1 MSTVSTS
8 GGHVPSGPEPDPFRY
23 GWRYVKRVGPDGE
36 ETLDQIPL
44 SLEDVLFPET
54 GDFIVQTD
62 AHNSDLTYL
71 KDVFKAR
78 LAGQAATVVV
88 SDCRVDWNLS
98 GVRPLA
104 PDIAVFADVERHRD
118 WATLDVAA
126 EGARPLLVVEV
137 TSLDTRQN
145 DVGKKV
151 NFYYRAGVPLYVI
164 ADVLEEDDFERRLE
178 LIVYRHTPDE
188 YERIKPNERGW
199 IWLEPIEVWLGVAS
213 EARLGYDRLACF
225 DPETGEEIGDYTAIS
240 QALEAEA
247 QARADAETRAAEI
260 NQALEAEAQ
269 ARADAETRAAE
280 IDQALEAEA
289 QARADAETRAALAEA
304 RIRALEAELKR
315 LGNGPPGD

>member
-8 GGHVPSGPEPDPFRY
+8 GVHVPSDPEPDPFRY

-36 ETLDQIPL
+36 EMLDQIPL
-44 SLEDVLFPET
+44 SLEDVLFPEM

-71 KDVFKAR
+71 KVVFKAR
-78 LAGQAATVVV
+78 LAGQATTVVV
-88 SDCRVDWNLS
+88 SDCRVDWNLP
-98 GVRPLA
+98 GVRPLG

-151 NFYYRAGVPLYVI
+151 DFYYRAGIPLYVI

-178 LIVYRHTPDE
+178 LIVYRHTPDG
-188 YERIKPNERGW
+188 YERIKPDERGW
-199 IWLEPIEVWLGVAS
+199 IWLEPIGVWLGIAP

-225 DPETGEEIGDYTAIS
+225 DPATGEEIGDYTAIS
-240 QALEAEA
+240 QALEA
-247 QARADAETRAAEI
+247 AETRAAEI
-260 NQALEAEAQ
+260 SQTLEAEGR
-269 ARADAETRAAE
+269 ARADADTRAAE
-280 IDQALEAEA
+280 
-289 QARADAETRAALAEA
+289 AETRAALAEA
-304 RIRALEAELKR
+304 RIRALEDELKR

>member
-8 GGHVPSGPEPDPFRY
+8 GVHVPSGPEPDPFRY

-44 SLEDVLFPET
+44 SLEDVLFPEM

-71 KDVFKAR
+71 RDVFKAR
-78 LAGQAATVVV
+78 LAGQATTVVV
-88 SDCRVDWNLS
+88 SDCRVDWNLP
-98 GVRPLA
+98 GVRPLGS
-104 PDIAVFADVERHRD
+104 DIAVFADVERHRD

-126 EGARPLLVVEV
+126 AGAHPLLVVEV
-137 TSLDTRQN
+137 TSRDTRHN

-151 NFYYRAGVPLYVI
+151 DFYYRAGVPLYVI

-178 LIVYRHTPDE
+178 LIVYRHTPDG
-188 YERIKPNERGW
+188 YERIKPDERGW
-199 IWLEPIEVWLGVAS
+199 IWLEPIGVWLGIAP

-225 DPETGEEIGDYTAIS
+225 DPATGEEIGNYTAISQALEDAETRAAEISQALEAEAHARADAETRAAEIS

-247 QARADAETRAAEI
+247 QARADAEA
-260 NQALEAEAQ
+260 
-269 ARADAETRAAE
+269 
-280 IDQALEAEA
+280 
-289 QARADAETRAALAEA
+289 RAALAEA
-304 RIRALEAELKR
+304 RIRSLEAELKR

>member
-8 GGHVPSGPEPDPFRY
+8 GVQVPSGPEPDPFRY

-36 ETLDQIPL
+36 ETLDQVPL

-62 AHNSDLTYL
+62 AHSSDLTYL
-71 KDVFKAR
+71 RDVFKAR
-78 LAGQAATVVV
+78 LAGQATMVVV
-88 SDCRVDWNLS
+88 SDCRVDWNLP
-98 GVRPLA
+98 GVRPLG
-104 PDIAVFADVERHRD
+104 PDVAVFAGIERHCD

-137 TSLDTRQN
+137 TSRDTRQN
-145 DVGKKV
+145 DVTKKV
-151 NFYYRAGVPLYVI
+151 DFYHRAGVPLYVI

-178 LIVYRHTPDE
+178 LIVYRHTPE
-188 YERIKPNERGW
+188 ANERIRPDERGW
-199 IWLEPIEVWLGVAS
+199 IWLEPIGVWLGVAP

-225 DPETGEEIGDYTAIS
+225 DPATGVEIGDYTAIS

-247 QARADAETRAAEI
+247 RART
-260 NQALEAEAQ
+260 
-269 ARADAETRAAE
+269 
-280 IDQALEAEA
+280 
-289 QARADAETRAALAEA
+289 DAETRAALAEA

>member
-8 GGHVPSGPEPDPFRY
+8 GVHVPAGPEPDPFRY

-78 LAGQAATVVV
+78 LAGQATTVVV
-88 SDCRVDWNLS
+88 SDCRVDWNLP
-98 GVRPLA
+98 GVRPLG
-104 PDIAVFADVERHRD
+104 PDIAVFADVELHRD

-151 NFYYRAGVPLYVI
+151 DFYYRAGIPLYVI

-178 LIVYRHTPDE
+178 LIVYRHTPDG
-188 YERIKPNERGW
+188 YERIKPDKRGW
-199 IWLEPIEVWLGVAS
+199 IWLEPIGVWLGIAP

-225 DPETGEEIGDYTAIS
+225 DPATGEEIGDYTAIS
-240 QALEAEA
+240 QALEAAETRAAEISQTLEA
-247 QARADAETRAAEI
+247 EGRARADAETRAAE
-260 NQALEAEAQ
+260 
-269 ARADAETRAAE
+269 
-280 IDQALEAEA
+280 
-289 QARADAETRAALAEA
+289 AETRAALAEA
-304 RIRALEAELKR
+304 RIRALEDELKR